1 MKKFTKVSLIIAAVF
16 AGLGILL
23 CGIASAMG
31 ARSVVIYQ
39 ALEDTG
45 IVSTENGLE
54 IGITDNWKLWDILR
68 DAEGWKKLVRGNEST
83 AESFD
88 ISEIRNIVIDADMA
102 DVTVKPKAGDTID
115 VAMSYGYLKFFSC
128 EQQGDT
134 LNIKYA
140 SKGNIEDG
148 PDIQIQVPER
158 VELKTMEIDA
168 DMSDLS
174 LDDVVFVCEKLKI
187 SCDMASVELSR
198 IECGELTV
206 NCSMGSCSLEGS
218 VRGDITAENDMGSV
232 ELRLDGAWGDYNYDI
247 SCDMGSVS
255 VDGRDYSD
263 FSARKEEKN
272 PGAEATMELD
282 SSMGDITVEFE

>member
-68 DAEGWKKLVRGNEST
+68 DAGGWKKLVRGNESA

-88 ISEIRNIVIDADMA
+88 VSEIRNIVIDADMA

-134 LNIKYA
+134 LTIKYS
-140 SKGNIEDG
+140 SKGNIEEG

-187 SCDMASVELSR
+187 SCDMASVELDR

-206 NCSMGSCSLEGS
+206 NCSMGSCTLEGS
-218 VRGDITAENDMGSV
+218 VRGDITAETDMGSV